1 LHDIFLSA
9 ADKDRRWGDA
19 GLTNA
24 TDLKKAIGRA
34 SELDQSF
41 GRPVLRRRRFNL
53 GDEEDRGL
61 RGTLPRPKIETLKP
75 STKNSWQFV
84 QSVSV
89 RTQSSDDT
97 KLVPRTVLEN
107 K

>member
-9 ADKDRRWGDA
+9 ADKDRRWGGA

-61 RGTLPRPKIETLKP
+61 RGTLPRPKIETP
-75 STKNSWQFV
+75 QTFPQEFV
-84 QSVSV
+84 AICAIRVGPRSVL
-89 RTQSSDDT
+89 RRHQTC
-97 KLVPRTVLEN
+97 PANGFGE
-107 K
+107 